1 MTIEFGS
8 TILGTT
14 QTAPEPEDYTGADGL
29 LYCGKCKKRKK
40 PISRPDKAVIFGRAR
55 HPAECDCQRKIREE
69 REAARNA
76 AATLTRWRT

>member
-40 PISRPDKAVIFGRAR
+40 PISRR
-55 HPAECDCQRKIREE
+55 IR
-69 REAARNA
+69 RLSSDAPV
-76 AATLTRWRT
+76 